1 VPKENGMAAE
11 AFFARWSKKSAETR
25 STTENESLGTT
36 QPESNSPAAAVV
48 KEEKTLPT
56 LEDVAQLTPEA
67 DFSAFM
73 ASGVE
78 ETVKR
83 AAMKKLFS
91 DPHFNVMDGLDV
103 YIDDYN
109 SFEPL
114 TPDVLAALNHAKD
127 LLNPLQSSGPSMQLL
142 DALDEEVDACE
153 QPKPGE
159 QDIVGSETVAQTETD
174 APEDAPPSAAKDRTQ
189 TDNPSGSR
197 PTSDSD

>member
-1 VPKENGMAAE
+1 MAAE
-11 AFFARWSKKSAETR
+11 DFFARWSKKRVETH
-25 STTENESLGTT
+25 STTREDEPLGTS
-36 QPESNSPAAAVV
+36 QPESRSPAAVV
-48 KEEKTLPT
+48 KEEKSLPT

-109 SFEPL
+109 NFEPL

-127 LLNPLQSSGPSMQLL
+127 LLNPLKNSGPSMQLL

-153 QPKPGE
+153 QPRPAE
-159 QDIVGSETVAQTETD
+159 QDIVGSETVPHTETD
-174 APEDAPPSAAKDRTQ
+174 APDDALPSAAKDGTQ

-197 PTSDSD
+197 PTSDSDSD